1 MGLSVGSGLGEERTE
16 GPRGT
21 PRRGVTGTPGRGL
34 EAVTRGSGAA
44 PSESRRLWEPRPLI
58 YYFIPTLR
66 RLGPRLKPATRVRAL
81 DPEWPL
87 WPFRACGRSVH
98 PAAPA
103 GPRRLQAPWPR
114 APCSSCQSRW
124 FSGHGRH
131 PLPTTRED
139 GAPGKQAK
147 ERKSH
152 RPPPLRPPFC
162 SKQLRPLRTAPP
174 RVHRGCTSPAP
185 GLRGWPGAAWAPG
198 PRNAASHAAGVSAAE
213 TRARLKAGRRAQ
225 VSCL

>member
-114 APCSSCQSRW
+114 PSALQLVPVAVVLGSR
-124 FSGHGRH
+124 
-131 PLPTTRED
+131 
-139 GAPGKQAK
+139 
-147 ERKSH
+147 
-152 RPPPLRPPFC
+152 
-162 SKQLRPLRTAPP
+162 
-174 RVHRGCTSPAP
+174 TSPASNDSGGRSSRETGEGTKEPPAASPPSPLLLQTAAPSADGAASCAQRMHLP
-185 GLRGWPGAAWAPG
+185 GPGAPWVARRGLGPGPAKCRFPRGW
-198 PRNAASHAAGVSAAE
+198 SE
-213 TRARLKAGRRAQ
+213 RR
-225 VSCL
+225 